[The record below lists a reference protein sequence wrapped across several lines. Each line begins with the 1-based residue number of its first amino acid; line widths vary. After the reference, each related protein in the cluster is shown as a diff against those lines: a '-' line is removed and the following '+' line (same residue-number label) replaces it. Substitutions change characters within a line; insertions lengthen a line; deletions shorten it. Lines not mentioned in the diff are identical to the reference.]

1 MTRPNVFDVG
11 EPVWVVEGS
20 PPGCRAVPGRV
31 VSDGGEQVCYARDAG
46 GGVAFAARA
55 RVFVARCWAEASV
68 ESRNAAAALVRLV
81 PADGFDTDTQ
91 EGE

>member
-11 EPVWVVEGS
+11 EPVWVVEG
-20 PPGCRAVPGRV
+20 
-31 VSDGGEQVCYARDAG
+31 QVCYARDAG
-46 GGVAFAARA
+46 GGFGFAARA